1 MLKEYRLKK
10 GITQEELARAINV
23 TVKTIHNIEKT
34 NKTDINTALKISK
47 ILEEPVD
54 KIFAK

>member
-23 TVKTIHNIEKT
+23 TVRTIHNIEKT

-47 ILEEPVD
+47 ILGATVEE
-54 KIFAK
+54 IFL

>member
-23 TVKTIHNIEKT
+23 SVRTIHNIEKT

-47 ILEEPVD
+47 ILGATVEE
-54 KIFAK
+54 IFL